1 MNKDQ
6 LGSGNNAY
14 MELISYNMYSKR
26 VSQFKKAF
34 IDLLYKLAI
43 KQKDLGRKT
52 MIFSIK

>member
-1 MNKDQ
+1 MDYNQ
-6 LGSGNNAY
+6 AGSGNQPYIKYIKDNV
-14 MELISYNMYSKR
+14 YSKR
-26 VSQFKKAF
+26 VSSFKKAF